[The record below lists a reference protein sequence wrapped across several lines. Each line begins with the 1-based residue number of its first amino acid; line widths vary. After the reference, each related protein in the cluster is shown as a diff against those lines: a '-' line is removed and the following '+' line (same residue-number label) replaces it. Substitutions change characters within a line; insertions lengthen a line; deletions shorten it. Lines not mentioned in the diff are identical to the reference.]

1 MDTTAIILIAFF
13 VFCVFMII
21 YKLSHKDGDKQ
32 GNNVTQKEI
41 EKAEAQFSP
50 EQLKFLKTAGFLFNQ
65 NMAMPLSQI
74 YEKCGMPHDIAFS
87 HDAELIKKHIPF
99 EKGSDG
105 YNVFL
110 TYAIAVNK
118 RDMLRN
124 SPLSEHPNDVLNLNL
139 HDKEKIYHVIHGVVL
154 HQQKTTVTNFTYS
167 GVKWTSGPL
176 RAGTLNVMANE
187 STHFAPMDI
196 GNLIFTSDRLLFVGK
211 QKNVTKQIKL
221 SEILYNNLY
230 QDGVMVHI
238 PNRKP
243 LLFKFPEHK
252 DFEIFEVTDGI
263 NEFTIVFDRIIKG
276 DYLQEKTSATAD
288 DNTAQKKTLKE
299 MLTAK
304 NYDPLIADV
313 LHLIKA
319 GEEIGTSKLQREL
332 GIGYARAGRM
342 MDEMECLNLVS
353 PPKGY
358 RRLCLVDG
366 HSIDEVKHLV
376 EVADS
381 QPKRD

>member
-32 GNNVTQKEI
+32 GNKVTQKEI
-41 EKAEAQFSP
+41 ERAEAQFSP
-50 EQLKFLKTAGFLFNQ
+50 EQLKFLKTAGFLFNH
-65 NMAMPLSQI
+65 NMIMPLSQI

-87 HDAELIKKHIPF
+87 HDAELIRKYIPF

-105 YNVFL
+105 YNVFQ
-110 TYAIAVNK
+110 TYAFAVSK
-118 RDMLRN
+118 RDRLKN
-124 SPLSEHPNDVLNLNL
+124 SPLIEHPNDVLNLNL

-167 GVKWTSGPL
+167 GVKWTNGPL
-176 RAGTLNVMANE
+176 RAGTQNVMANE
-187 STHFAPMDI
+187 TTHFAPMDI
-196 GNLIFTSDRLLFVGK
+196 GNLIFTSERLLFVGK

-221 SEILYNNLY
+221 SDILYNNLY

-243 LLFKFPEHK
+243 LLFKFPDHK
-252 DFEIFEVTDGI
+252 DFEIFEISDGI
-263 NEFTIVFDRIIKG
+263 NEFTIIFDRLIRG
-276 DYLQEKTSATAD
+276 DYLQEKISVTEGDNSAPE
-288 DNTAQKKTLKE
+288 NTIKDLLK
-299 MLTAK
+299 AK
-304 NYDPLIADV
+304 NYEPLIADA
-313 LHLIKA
+313 LHLLKA
-319 GEEIGTSKLQREL
+319 GEEVSTSMLQREL

-366 HSIDEVKHLV
+366 HNIDEVKHLV
-376 EVADS
+376 EVAS
-381 QPKRD
+381 SLQ